1 MSTIPKS
8 CRYIDVITDAGE
20 ERDDEVGCAF
30 LNSICC
36 KRKDIQVR
44 VFCTNP
50 KGKARL
56 IGMIGEVSENYELYD
71 FTEENF
77 VQRDFAHALYHSI
90 LPLPLLIQIGPVM
103 PHYIDMCTKYAD
115 SASFAYILLGELG
128 KTLNSN
134 KSAKDVADMF
144 FTKALQS
151 RCVHTRGGDGAPNF
165 TVSDLAS
172 IASSDSPLVD
182 HVLKIGFRNTMGRAG
197 AFAGKFVAHLVSAF
211 DGGANYQTCK
221 RIAEQLGIESHPETW
236 DDYNDT
242 TRDERSRGDEDEHI
256 RRRSIMRIVDRYIS
270 DLCKASGIGLVIN
283 EDGSTN
289 SIRGVSHMQIRNGYA
304 YILDTMNQAFGFP
317 IDFFASQTPD
327 GKWDKRWE
335 FSPEYHGVFNSTYS
349 EFQDEHIHT
358 QVMTSYENWK
368 KLMKKNPHTP
378 TTPAYD
384 VVAIRLGI
392 EWVCSKYDYRFK
404 SELFEELSSTDKHAE
419 LLLSK
424 TVKNDGVERI
434 LTSPLPGS

>member
-1 MSTIPKS
+1 MTTIPK
-8 CRYIDVITDAGE
+8 CKYIDVITDAGE
-20 ERDDEVGCAF
+20 ECDDEVGCVF
-30 LNSICC
+30 LNSVCR

-56 IGMIGEVSENYELYD
+56 ISMIGEVSENFELYD

-77 VQRDFAHALYHSI
+77 VQRDLANIVYHG
-90 LPLPLLIQIGPVM
+90 PLPLLIQIGPVM
-103 PHYIDMCTKYAD
+103 PQYLEMCGKYAD
-115 SASFAYILLGELG
+115 SSSFMYLLLGELG

-134 KSAKDVADMF
+134 KSAKGVADLF
-144 FTKALQS
+144 FAKARQS

-172 IASSDSPLVD
+172 IASPDSPLVD

-221 RIAEQLGIESHPETW
+221 RIADQLGIESHPETW
-236 DDYNDT
+236 D
-242 TRDERSRGDEDEHI
+242 ELACCGEDEHT
-256 RRRSIMRIVDRYIS
+256 RRRSIMRIVDSYIA
-270 DLCKASGIGLVIN
+270 DLCKAPGIGLVIN
-283 EDGSTN
+283 EDGTTN
-289 SIRGVSHMQIRNGYA
+289 SIRGVSHLQIRNGYA

-327 GKWDKRWE
+327 GKWDTRWE
-335 FSPEYHGVFNSTYS
+335 FSPEHDGVFNSTYS
-349 EFQDEHIHT
+349 EFKDEDIHT
-358 QVMTSYENWK
+358 QVLASYENWK
-368 KLMKKNPHTP
+368 KLMKENPDTP

-392 EWVCSKYDYRFK
+392 EWVCSALTNSGYRFR
-404 SELFEELSSTDKHAE
+404 SGWFTELKSTDKHAE
-419 LLLSK
+419 LLLHD
-424 TVKNDGVERI
+424 TVKSDGIERI
-434 LTSPLPGS
+434 LTAPLPSA